1 MSMKATA
8 AKKRAPKA
16 RTMLAMKAV
25 AESRAGT
32 RGATAKALAAATVS
46 TNGKYTVGKCSA
58 LGSGCTLENLQNN
71 RHFCAD
77 CGDGV
82 HAIAPCGREVAGKL
96 YCYPCFQDNVDK
108 ENELH
113 LNTGNCPAMSE
124 QCMTYDEGFGG
135 VHCYFCQLPVH
146 DKPTCCALDAKGDV
160 WCKSCARRER
170 DDEFIAIAKKDKD
183 IDLDADPSLLTS
195 ILGSDSADSPMAE
208 PLPPLLGQPSPEEEE
223 DEDPKKNAAGRGKSY
238 SEYEDFLIAKAWAA
252 VSEDSRNGVGNKA
265 EVFHDRLK
273 QFAHTLVSEH
283 NEDATTIDSNL
294 GLIPIRNGKSIFYRW
309 NNVIKPACSKWSGI
323 CKLIKIKS
331 GEDFDVVTSKRQEM
345 YRHAHGKGKDFPHLE
360 AYGLIEDLPKW
371 KLMVDG
377 KESGTAKTKAAK
389 KAARKEKQVAKAK
402 RSIGK
407 RQKALNDKILKIN
420 SSLGNN
426 PPTTTNSGGACDA
439 IAMFTQQLGGM
450 ATQFSM
456 NEWNSEDRI
465 AYLRNQAQI
474 KFLEQEKQ
482 MMLLRAEVRAIQEQE
497 KAPAGA
503 AVAAGHGE
511 EGSDDSDDDE

>member
-124 QCMTYDEGFGG
+124 QCLTYEEGFGG
-135 VHCYFCQLPVH
+135 VHCCFCQLPVH
-146 DKPTCCALDAKGDV
+146 DKPTCCVLDAKGDV

-170 DDEFIAIAKKDKD
+170 DDEYIAIAKKDGN
-183 IDLDADPSLLTS
+183 ILLDTDPSLLTS
-195 ILGSDSADSPMAE
+195 QLEQSQANQPESPMAE
-208 PLPPLLGQPSPEEEE
+208 PLPPLLGQPSQPSPQDEEEE
-223 DEDPKKNAAGRGKSY
+223 AKSAPNAAGRGKSY
-238 SEYEDFLIAKAWAA
+238 SEEEDYLITQAWVA
-252 VSEDSRNGVGNKA
+252 VSEDSRNGVGNKS
-265 EVFHDRLK
+265 EVFHQK
-273 QFAHTLVSEH
+273 VKEYTHTLVSEH
-283 NEDATTIDSNL
+283 NERSTTINSNV
-294 GLIPIRNGKSIFYRW
+294 GYIPIRNGKSIWYHW
-309 NNVIKPACSKWSGI
+309 NKIIKPACSKWAGM

-331 GEDFDVVTSKRQEM
+331 GEDIDVVTAKRQEM
-345 YRHAHGKGKDFPHLE
+345 YRHTHGKGKDFPHLT
-360 AYGLIEDLPKW
+360 ACGLLEDLPKW
-371 KLMVDG
+371 KLMMEG
-377 KESGTAKTKAAK
+377 KDTSKTTKASKKAAK
-389 KAARKEKQVAKAK
+389 KENKL
-402 RSIGK
+402 
-407 RQKALNDKILKIN
+407 QKPK
-420 SSLGNN
+420 G
-426 PPTTTNSGGACDA
+426 
-439 IAMFTQQLGGM
+439 Q
-450 ATQFSM
+450 
-456 NEWNSEDRI
+456 W
-465 AYLRNQAQI
+465 
-474 KFLEQEKQ
+474 
-482 MMLLRAEVRAIQEQE
+482 VR
-497 KAPAGA
+497 GRR
-503 AVAAGHGE
+503 H
-511 EGSDDSDDDE
+511 